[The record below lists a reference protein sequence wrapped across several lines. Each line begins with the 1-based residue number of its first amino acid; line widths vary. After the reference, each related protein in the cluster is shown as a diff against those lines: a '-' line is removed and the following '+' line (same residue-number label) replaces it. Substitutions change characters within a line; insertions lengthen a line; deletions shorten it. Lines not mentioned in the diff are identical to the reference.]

1 MISKGI
7 SDSALPYKRTA
18 PSWLKVSS
26 TDVEEHVCRLSK
38 KGLTPSQIGVHLRD
52 SLGIAQASAGA
63 STARTQAVASPIS
76 APPTPPPPLLPP
88 PPHDSCVSLGSASH
102 RPQDVLAAG

>member
-1 MISKGI
+1 MIERCRSPRGCCLWVRCSKGI

-18 PSWLKVSS
+18 PSWLKVTA

-52 SLGIAQASAGA
+52 SLGIAQASG
-63 STARTQAVASPIS
+63 
-76 APPTPPPPLLPP
+76 PTTVPCC
-88 PPHDSCVSLGSASH
+88 S
-102 RPQDVLAAG
+102 VLCSG